1 MRGVLWNE
9 YSNLSLT
16 ILKPVFSLLTHFLPK
31 LIFSCFKI
39 MYNAI
44 TLTCK
49 KKKKLAKQKIRNK
62 FTLSKLK
69 KKKGKN
75 MRREGLLPCI

>member
-1 MRGVLWNE
+1 
-9 YSNLSLT
+9 
-16 ILKPVFSLLTHFLPK
+16 
-31 LIFSCFKI
+31 

>member
-1 MRGVLWNE
+1 
-9 YSNLSLT
+9 
-16 ILKPVFSLLTHFLPK
+16 
-31 LIFSCFKI
+31 

-69 KKKGKN
+69 KKKREEHEKRGTSTMHLTNCYIGK
-75 MRREGLLPCI
+75 